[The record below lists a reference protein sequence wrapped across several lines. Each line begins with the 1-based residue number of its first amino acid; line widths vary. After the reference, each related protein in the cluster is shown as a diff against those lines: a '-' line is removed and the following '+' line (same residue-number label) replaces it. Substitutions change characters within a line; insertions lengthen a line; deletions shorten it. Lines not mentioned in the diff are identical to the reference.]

1 MSVPG
6 PSYELRELKKV
17 FAEGT
22 VAVDGISLTVG
33 AGEQIAVIGPS
44 GAGKTTLFRL
54 LNLTLRPTSGSL
66 SIGGVDVAGLSD
78 QALRRQ
84 RQRIGTIYQ
93 QQNLV
98 GRLRVVHNVLAGN
111 LGRWSRSAFRS
122 NSTRAP
128 MSYRAGS
135 SSAWPW
141 PASWSKIRP
150 SFWRTSPCPRWT
162 R

>member
-17 FAEGT
+17 FADGT

-66 SIGGVDVAGLSD
+66 GIAGVDVAGPSD
-78 QALRRQ
+78 QAPRRP
-84 RQRIGTIYQ
+84 RP
-93 QQNLV
+93 
-98 GRLRVVHNVLAGN
+98 RLGPPFPAHHPAGPVP
-111 LGRWSRSAFRS
+111 L
-122 NSTRAP
+122 
-128 MSYRAGS
+128 
-135 SSAWPW
+135 
-141 PASWSKIRP
+141 
-150 SFWRTSPCPRWT
+150 
-162 R
+162 

>member
-6 PSYELRELKKV
+6 LSYELRELKKV
-17 FAEGT
+17 FVDGT

-44 GAGKTTLFRL
+44 GAGKTTLFRV
-54 LNLTLRPTSGSL
+54 LNLTLRPTSGAL

-84 RQRIGTIYQ
+84 RRRIGTIYQ
-93 QQNLV
+93 MHNLV

-111 LGRWSRSAFRS
+111 LGHWSTAQALISL
-122 NSTRAP
+122 
-128 MSYRAGS
+128 
-135 SSAWPW
+135 
-141 PASWSKIRP
+141 IRP
-150 SFWRTSPCPRWT
+150 RDPEAARHAL
-162 R
+162 